1 MKLLTHIKWQSGH
14 LIHVVM
20 DNKYGKFNVLIM
32 YSSLFLETMAILK
45 GYNYNKQDMVQ
56 NYYDHINVNQ
66 KEEIV

>member
-1 MKLLTHIKWQSGH
+1 
-14 LIHVVM
+14 
-20 DNKYGKFNVLIM
+20 M

-45 GYNYNKQDMVQ
+45 GYIYNKQDMIQ